1 MFRRCNETEGYMST
15 RSAPFDPSMS
25 EFIDDG
31 TQSIA
36 TQKRTLLSGLL
47 DDIKQFRDSSFPPA
61 HLEQIR
67 DLPIYKG
74 NIDEVN
80 AYSDDWEPLIRKA
93 KKFYPSAYMPPDN
106 LPLPASLEIPQF
118 IYRVD
123 KINLAKTKAKES
135 KSFGSIGALTDKCGD
150 FSDSD
155 IYNIEEAIR
164 SAGSDSFK
172 LVAHREFIDLRA
184 YLFCVDNNG
193 EKLPPQRIRFY
204 RTGLIIQVTPNF
216 SIIDSRQ
223 SPRKRR
229 SDAYS
234 DPVADN
240 GIWKVFFRKE

>member
-1 MFRRCNETEGYMST
+1 MST
-15 RSAPFDPSMS
+15 RSAPFDPSAA

-36 TQKRTLLSGLL
+36 TQKRTLFSGLL
-47 DDIKQFRDSSFPPA
+47 DDIKSFRDSSFPPPY
-61 HLEQIR
+61 LEQIR

-74 NIDEVN
+74 NADEVA

-118 IYRVD
+118 VYHVD
-123 KINLAKTKAKES
+123 KINLTKTKAKES
-135 KSFGSIGALTDKCGD
+135 KSFGSIGALTDKCGE

-155 IYNIEEAIR
+155 IAKIDEAIKA
-164 SAGSDSFK
+164 AGSDNFK

-184 YLFCVDNNG
+184 YVFCVDHNG

-204 RTGLIIQVTPNF
+204 RTGLIIQVTPSF
-216 SIIDSRQ
+216 SIIDSR
-223 SPRKRR
+223 SVPRKRR

-240 GIWKVFFRKE
+240 GIWKVFFKKQ